1 MRELSREVEHAAA
14 IPGGVLL
21 AGEPGTGRGL
31 VARAIHAASHEQGAP
46 FVAVYC
52 DQANHSALEMELFGT
67 AGSYRPAQAPGSGV
81 RLRSGPER
89 IAQGSLLHRA
99 GGGTIYLAHA
109 EMIPNR
115 VQARLVQLFDDGQA
129 FIGAAVDPEPFS
141 VRPMTALE
149 PHFLLDRDD
158 DRIRPDLF
166 KRLAA
171 VTISV
176 PPLRERR
183 EDIPEL
189 AAGFVARACRQRG
202 LTEKKLAPEVLAV
215 LGALPW
221 KGNAREM
228 NELIDSL
235 VLNSD
240 SGDVGIDALMAYLR
254 LEHPNTG
261 DGAVPAQLQ
270 GGTLRQARMQF
281 EREYISAV
289 LARHRGRI
297 PDAARALGIQRTNL
311 YRKLR
316 LLQLDRSRSAI
327 SAEQ

>member
-1 MRELSREVEHAAA
+1 MRELCLEVERAAA
-14 IPGGVLL
+14 LPGGVLL
-21 AGEPGTGRGL
+21 AGESGTGRGR
-31 VARAIHAASHEQGAP
+31 VARTIHAMAHQQGAP
-46 FVAVYC
+46 FVALYC
-52 DQANHSALEMELFGT
+52 NKANHSTLEAELFGT
-67 AGSYRPAQAPGSGV
+67 AAPHRANPMPGSGL

-99 GGGTIYLAHA
+99 RGGTLFLAHA
-109 EMIPNR
+109 EMIPDR
-115 VQARLVQLFDDGQA
+115 VQARLVQILDDGRA
-129 FIGAAVDPEPFS
+129 IIGANIDPEPVS

-149 PHFLLDRDD
+149 PRILSDRDD

-171 VTISV
+171 VTVTV

-189 AAGFVARACRQRG
+189 AERFVARACRQRG
-202 LTEKKLAPEVLAV
+202 LPEKTLAPEVLAV

-235 VLNSD
+235 VLTSD
-240 SGDVGIDALMAYLR
+240 GGDVGMDALMAYLR
-254 LEHPNTG
+254 LEYPNAAAGT
-261 DGAVPAQLQ
+261 VPDQAKA
-270 GGTLRQARMQF
+270 GTLRQARMQF

-316 LLQLDRSRSAI
+316 LLQLGKTRSTV
-327 SAEQ
+327 SAE